1 MKGRIKWPLIGVF
14 LLTTLFV
21 VYASE
26 GASTSTEEVRK
37 MLPGAVSKEMD
48 RRVTVLGPQGR
59 PPSIPL
65 IPMAPR
71 PDRLAGKTVYF
82 VDVRFMNGDVLL
94 KEMQKVFAER
104 YPEVKTE
111 FRQKRGGYTEDDP
124 KLWAEIKEKG
134 GVMVMAIGH

>member
-1 MKGRIKWPLIGVF
+1 MKERINWPLTGVF

-26 GASTSTEEVRK
+26 VASSPNAEV
-37 MLPGAVSKEMD
+37 KEMAAGEGS
-48 RRVTVLGPQGR
+48 RGMERKITVLDPQGR

-124 KLWAEIKEKG
+124 ELWAEIKEKG